1 MCGVQSLDSSSM
13 DEWIRDGHDLY
24 CITFNGPKKKE
35 LTLHTVYLIIDKSPN
50 FEIFC
55 TVSLNCYTQ

>member
-24 CITFNGPKKKE
+24 CIITFNGSKKKE
-35 LTLHTVYLIIDKSPN
+35 LTLHTVYLIIDNPS
-50 FEIFC
+50 
-55 TVSLNCYTQ
+55 